1 MLLNLFTR
9 KKVSFVFAENDWE
22 YDAARNNYCLTISTG
37 KAKLGRGTKICLY
50 KLQGPVYVFMSEGF
64 ETIKDNLIIYFA
76 QFPFSGKITMK

>member
-9 KKVSFVFAENDWE
+9 KKVSFVFSENDWE

-37 KAKLGRGTKICLY
+37 NARVGRASKICLY
-50 KLQGPVYVFMSEGF
+50 KLQGEIYVFMSEGF

-76 QFPFSGKITMK
+76 QFPFNGKIAIK